1 MMKQFQ
7 ILICLLALCFA
18 ACGSDEPSPS
28 PVPPD
33 PPEPTGQSERT
44 VLVYMAAHNNLSGFS
59 SLDIDLM
66 LFVDDQSS
74 SEKSYFIRVKN
85 GKLIDSTFVAD
96 QSSADPALLEKA
108 LRYMREKYPA
118 KSYGL
123 VLWGHANGWII
134 KKDSIVYN
142 TR

>member
-33 PPEPTGQSERT
+33 PPEPTSQSERT

-59 SLDIDLM
+59 SLDIDEM
-66 LFVDDQSS
+66 IKGS
-74 SEKSYFIRVKN
+74 
-85 GKLIDSTFVAD
+85 LI
-96 QSSADPALLEKA
+96 
-108 LRYMREKYPA
+108 
-118 KSYGL
+118 
-123 VLWGHANGWII
+123 
-134 KKDSIVYN
+134 
-142 TR
+142 